1 MPRKCCVPLCKS
13 NYKTGESVTAFRF
26 PSYVEQ
32 TQLWKT
38 AIPRNWNITSNTV
51 VCAKHWPIGFESYQH
66 YGKIRPVNPPSV
78 FPHVPKS
85 CVTHVPQKRATEKS
99 LVENRSIIAD
109 QMQEFSSSDALARC
123 ALRPHKDDTKHQKKN
138 VIHEHLHVVG
148 LPDGDDNSLFR
159 VLCYFKSSLLSFL
172 QRLPIALRKNSY
184 ADNIEV

>member
-13 NYKTGESVTAFRF
+13 NYKTEESVPGFRF

-38 AIPRNWNITSNTV
+38 AIPRNWNITSKTV

-85 CVTHVPQKRATEKS
+85 CVTHVPQKRTTKKS
-99 LVENRSIIAD
+99 LVENRSILAD
-109 QMQEFSSSDALARC
+109 QMQEFSSSDVLAF
-123 ALRPHKDDTKHQKKN
+123 HDIVKG
-138 VIHEHLHVVG
+138 VVSRIDRAIAFEEG
-148 LPDGDDNSLFR
+148 HGNR
-159 VLCYFKSSLLSFL
+159 LLYS
-172 QRLPIALRKNSY
+172 Q
-184 ADNIEV
+184 